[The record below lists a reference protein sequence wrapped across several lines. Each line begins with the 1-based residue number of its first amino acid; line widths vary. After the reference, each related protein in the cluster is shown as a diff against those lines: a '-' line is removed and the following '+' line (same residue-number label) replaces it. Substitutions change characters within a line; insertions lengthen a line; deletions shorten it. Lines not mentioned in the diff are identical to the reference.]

1 MPSNLKNGGTFSIV
15 SEPLR
20 GNKSLYKNMMK
31 GHVVLTART
40 LLSLAAAETDY
51 EYADFFV
58 NCDDDD
64 DDDDD
69 DDGI

>member
-1 MPSNLKNGGTFSIV
+1 
-15 SEPLR
+15 
-20 GNKSLYKNMMK
+20 MK

-40 LLSLAAAETDY
+40 LLSLAAAEADY
-51 EYADFFV
+51 ECADFV
-58 NCDDDD
+58 ANCDDYDDD

>member
-1 MPSNLKNGGTFSIV
+1 
-15 SEPLR
+15 
-20 GNKSLYKNMMK
+20 MK